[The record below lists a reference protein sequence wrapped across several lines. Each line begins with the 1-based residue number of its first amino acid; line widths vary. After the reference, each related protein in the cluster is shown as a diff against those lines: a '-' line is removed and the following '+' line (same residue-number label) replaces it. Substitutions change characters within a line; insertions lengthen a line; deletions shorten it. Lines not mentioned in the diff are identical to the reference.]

1 MRLVR
6 LSIVC
11 EHLLASQLCP
21 VSLTQ
26 SRATQISHVRTKI
39 SQPNLRIDCYN
50 SSIRQIRRLQN
61 MTIKTQPKT
70 AFGKTL
76 HYVTDPVQAQALSSL
91 TGKKTI
97 NEKDIAN
104 LKTLGIAVESQQTQV
119 ATMVYA

>member
-1 MRLVR
+1 
-6 LSIVC
+6 
-11 EHLLASQLCP
+11 
-21 VSLTQ
+21 
-26 SRATQISHVRTKI
+26 
-39 SQPNLRIDCYN
+39 
-50 SSIRQIRRLQN
+50 
-61 MTIKTQPKT
+61 MTNIKTQPKT

-76 HYVTDPVQAQALSSL
+76 HYVTDPLQAAALSSL